1 MCTKS
6 SLGLLAVAASQEWW
20 HFSRRRRS
28 DPINYLDLTGEHPF
42 WVALGLLS
50 IASDQGGDGNGDPL
64 SVLSPPG
71 GALAGKIA
79 SKLGAVLLRNRSP
92 LAQIRTFLNKFFKRN
107 PCDEPFVPDEYWQRY
122 APDQI
127 APTGSPER
135 MFHRRISG
143 RTGRIEDSTVIY
155 DRFGRQRLRIDH
167 TDHMRPASHSN
178 PHYHER
184 TYHPSPHNPHYTQ
197 TQHNLD

>member
-107 PCDEPFVPDEYWQRY
+107 PCDEPFVPDEYWQRTCS
-122 APDQI
+122 PDPVVT
-127 APTGSPER
+127 A
-135 MFHRRISG
+135 
-143 RTGRIEDSTVIY
+143 
-155 DRFGRQRLRIDH
+155 
-167 TDHMRPASHSN
+167 A
-178 PHYHER
+178 
-184 TYHPSPHNPHYTQ
+184 
-197 TQHNLD
+197 